1 MTTFRIE
8 AQVSSDELL
17 RAVSQLNLPDLERF
31 VTEVITLQAQRKAP
45 SITQS
50 EADLLLKINQ
60 GIPDTLRERYD
71 DLIRRRKQEA
81 LTPAEQIEILR
92 LGEQVEKLETQRIE
106 YLAELARFRK
116 VTLVGLMKNLGI
128 RTPTYA

>member
-31 VTEVITLQAQRKAP
+31 VTDVITLQAQKKAP

-71 DLIRRRKQEA
+71 YLILRRKQEA

-116 VTLVGLMKNLGI
+116 VTLVGLMKDLGI